1 MQESYTTNAP
11 VNKIDNKS
19 VSAGDVRNAAY
30 ISVVVPFYNA
40 GETIENCITALLGQK
55 YPADDYE
62 IIMVDNNST
71 DNASEIIKK
80 HPRIKLLFEEKKGS
94 YAARNRGVS
103 ESKGEIIA
111 FTDSDC
117 VPSPDWLVII
127 SRAFQDPGV
136 GVLQGRRLYNT
147 RSLGLLLLQ
156 EYESE
161 RAVFTFSGRLPGLYY
176 GYTNNMAVR
185 REVFDRCGPFLEVL
199 RGADSIFVNRVIDEY
214 SPGIVRYAPEAVIRH
229 SEITGLTDYQRK
241 RFLYGRSLELNYP
254 IRKKSH
260 RNMTLSERF
269 EIIRATNK
277 RNNYSIPTSIYLFIL
292 VLFGMVCFMSGRLS
306 VRIVK
311 PVKKLGETMR
321 K

>member
-1 MQESYTTNAP
+1 MTPTNTYSRHDGDEQ
-11 VNKIDNKS
+11 KID
-19 VSAGDVRNAAY
+19 

-40 GETIENCITALLGQK
+40 GDTIENCITALLGQR
-55 YPADDYE
+55 YPAEHYE

-71 DNASEIIKK
+71 DDTAEIIKK
-80 HPRIKLLFEEKKGS
+80 YPRIKLLFEEKKGS

-117 VPSPDWLVII
+117 APSPDWLV
-127 SRAFQDPGV
+127 SFSKAFQDPGV
-136 GVLQGRRLYNT
+136 GVLQGRRLYST
-147 RSLGLLLLQ
+147 HSLGLLLLQ

-161 RAVFTFSGRLPGLYY
+161 RADFTFSGRLPGLYY

-185 REVFDRCGPFLEVL
+185 RDIFDKCGPFLEVP
-199 RGADSIFVNRVIDEY
+199 RGADSIFVNRAIDEY
-214 SPGIVRYAPEAVIRH
+214 SPGIIRYVPEAVIRH
-229 SEITGLTDYQRK
+229 SEIEGPTDYYRK
-241 RFLYGRSLELNYP
+241 KFIYGRSFELNYS
-254 IRKKSH
+254 IRRKSH
-260 RNMTLSERF
+260 RKMAMSESF
-269 EIIRATNK
+269 EIIKATIK

-306 VRIVK
+306 VSIEK
-311 PVKKLGETMR
+311 PVKKLREAMQ